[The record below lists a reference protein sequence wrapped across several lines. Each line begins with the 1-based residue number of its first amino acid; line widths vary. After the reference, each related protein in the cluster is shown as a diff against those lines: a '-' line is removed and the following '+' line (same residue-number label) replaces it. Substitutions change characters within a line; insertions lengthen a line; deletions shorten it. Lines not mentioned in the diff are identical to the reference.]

1 MNDFN
6 LQGLIT
12 ALITPFKE
20 DGSLDFTA
28 LKKLINFQIDNGSD
42 AIVVCSTTGESPTL
56 TTKDRQSLVVRAVE
70 YAAGR
75 IPVIVGTGT
84 NETQNALDQTTL
96 AKELGASAVLLVT
109 PYYNKPSQDGLF
121 EHFKVIADNVDIPQ
135 IIYNVPS
142 RTGVNMRAETQLRL
156 AEACPNVVAVK
167 ESSEDMGQMMEIIK
181 HAPKHFSVFTGED
194 YLAVPS
200 IIMGAKG
207 VVSVIA
213 NYAPKQFAACV
224 HKALDGHI
232 KEAVKIHYSLL
243 ELMKLNFIES
253 NPMPVKAAAA
263 MLGLA
268 KEVYRM
274 PMLPL
279 QLPHKKLIKAALIDA
294 GFMKATD

>member
-96 AKELGASAVLLVT
+96 AKEAWRKCCTFSYTLLQQT
-109 PYYNKPSQDGLF
+109 FSGWSF
-121 EHFKVIADNVDIPQ
+121 
-135 IIYNVPS
+135 
-142 RTGVNMRAETQLRL
+142 RT
-156 AEACPNVVAVK
+156 
-167 ESSEDMGQMMEIIK
+167 
-181 HAPKHFSVFTGED
+181 F
-194 YLAVPS
+194 
-200 IIMGAKG
+200 
-207 VVSVIA
+207 
-213 NYAPKQFAACV
+213 
-224 HKALDGHI
+224 
-232 KEAVKIHYSLL
+232 
-243 ELMKLNFIES
+243 
-253 NPMPVKAAAA
+253 
-263 MLGLA
+263 
-268 KEVYRM
+268 
-274 PMLPL
+274 
-279 QLPHKKLIKAALIDA
+279 
-294 GFMKATD
+294 

>member
-1 MNDFN
+1 M
-6 LQGLIT
+6 
-12 ALITPFKE
+12 
-20 DGSLDFTA
+20 
-28 LKKLINFQIDNGSD
+28 
-42 AIVVCSTTGESPTL
+42 L
-56 TTKDRQSLVVRAVE
+56 T
-70 YAAGR
+70 
-75 IPVIVGTGT
+75 
-84 NETQNALDQTTL
+84 
-96 AKELGASAVLLVT
+96 
-109 PYYNKPSQDGLF
+109 
-121 EHFKVIADNVDIPQ
+121 IPQ

-243 ELMKLNFIES
+243 ELMKLNFNRIEP
-253 NPMPVKAAAA
+253 N
-263 MLGLA
+263 
-268 KEVYRM
+268 
-274 PMLPL
+274 
-279 QLPHKKLIKAALIDA
+279 A
-294 GFMKATD
+294 GQSRCCYAWTGKRSVSHANVAFATTT